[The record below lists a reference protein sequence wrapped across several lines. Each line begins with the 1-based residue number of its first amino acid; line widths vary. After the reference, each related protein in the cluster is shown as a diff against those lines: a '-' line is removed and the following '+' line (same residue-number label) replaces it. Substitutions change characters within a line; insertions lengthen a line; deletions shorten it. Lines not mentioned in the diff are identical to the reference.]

1 MDIEQK
7 QAMHVEPGKSFG
19 SAEANEN
26 ERRWDDQ
33 KIDTKNLVPTNHY
46 DKTRMH
52 LNFEIG
58 EDRKVH
64 PLGYHKQNLDKR
76 LEKRL
81 TKLGWHPFKKDSKIQ
96 PNCCAKF
103 IFGGD
108 HDRTLEMAFG
118 SQEVNLDKEAD
129 NSHLQRCE
137 EIEHWALDV
146 YSWCAKRYG
155 QENIIGFQVHLDE
168 SSPHIHALIVPV
180 GERGKDKHP
189 CVMWSAKF
197 GKNIY
202 EYGKILRDMHTS
214 LYEEVGKKYGLE
226 RGDSVRGRD
235 VKHLNK
241 TEYIRKLNK
250 EIKEKE
256 KAIKGLQT
264 MISNLEKE
272 RANLNRE
279 SDNLK
284 WELMM
289 KKGNAKQIEERK
301 AAIERDLE
309 EVKQKIND
317 KNQKLISVEK
327 ELFHKQEEL
336 DSMSADVKKAYTI
349 RKPIQ
354 SVGGSYTI
362 PKITSKPPTFGADS
376 WVAKQNEMIKEA
388 FKDTVQ
394 KMAATYQTEANRQ
407 IEEAQKNVIYDY
419 SELHHLR
426 ADNQHLS
433 AENQELN
440 SQLYTLLDQFSTPNL
455 RSAVLA
461 LANNII
467 NDPNYSSGGGGG
479 DSSDLRWDGR
489 KPGEDEDSFARRCL
503 LYASQQVARNRKKG
517 LHR

>member
-1 MDIEQK
+1 MK
-7 QAMHVEPGKSFG
+7 QICKTVALRTRTMKNGMLSFYLDYYPGFRDHLSMKTIRHETIG
-19 SAEANEN
+19 IYIYENPRNNREKEYNKLMTEKAEAIRCRRFESIVN
-26 ERRWDDQ
+26 ERYDFF
-33 KIDTKNLVPTNHY
+33 
-46 DKTRMH
+46 DKTKMKGDFLAYFKTIARNKNEKWDFVYAH
-52 LNFEIG
+52 FE
-58 EDRKVH
+58 
-64 PLGYHKQNLDKR
+64 
-76 LEKRL
+76 
-81 TKLGWHPFKKDSKIQ
+81 
-96 PNCCAKF
+96 KF
-103 IFGGD
+103 VGGKC
-108 HDRTLEMAFG
+108 TF
-118 SQEVNLDKEAD
+118 
-129 NSHLQRCE
+129 
-137 EIEHWALDV
+137 
-146 YSWCAKRYG
+146 
-155 QENIIGFQVHLDE
+155 
-168 SSPHIHALIVPV
+168 
-180 GERGKDKHP
+180 
-189 CVMWSAKF
+189 
-197 GKNIY
+197 
-202 EYGKILRDMHTS
+202 
-214 LYEEVGKKYGLE
+214 EEVDYDLCN
-226 RGDSVRGRD
+226 RFRD
-235 VKHLNK
+235 
-241 TEYIRKLNK
+241 
-250 EIKEKE
+250 
-256 KAIKGLQT
+256 IKGLQT

-272 RANLNRE
+272 KANLNRE
-279 SDNLK
+279 SDNLN

-336 DSMSADVKKAYTI
+336 DSMSADVQKAYSI

-354 SVGGSYTI
+354 SVGGSYAI

-394 KMAATYQTEANRQ
+394 KMATTYQAEANRQ

-433 AENQELN
+433 VQNQELN
-440 SQLYTLLDQFSTPNL
+440 SQLFTLLDQFSTPNL

-461 LANNII
+461 LASNII

-479 DSSDLRWDGR
+479 ENSELQWDGR

>member
-108 HDRTLEMAFG
+108 HDRTLDMAFG
-118 SQEVNLDKEAD
+118 SQAVNLDKEAD

-168 SSPHIHALIVPV
+168 TSPHIHAMIVPV
-180 GERGKDKHP
+180 GERGKDKRP

-394 KMAATYQTEANRQ
+394 KMAATYQTEANLQR
-407 IEEAQKNVIYDY
+407 IKN
-419 SELHHLR
+419 
-426 ADNQHLS
+426 
-433 AENQELN
+433 
-440 SQLYTLLDQFSTPNL
+440 
-455 RSAVLA
+455 
-461 LANNII
+461 
-467 NDPNYSSGGGGG
+467 
-479 DSSDLRWDGR
+479 
-489 KPGEDEDSFARRCL
+489 
-503 LYASQQVARNRKKG
+503 
-517 LHR
+517 

>member
-1 MDIEQK
+1 
-7 QAMHVEPGKSFG
+7 
-19 SAEANEN
+19 
-26 ERRWDDQ
+26 
-33 KIDTKNLVPTNHY
+33 
-46 DKTRMH
+46 
-52 LNFEIG
+52 
-58 EDRKVH
+58 
-64 PLGYHKQNLDKR
+64 
-76 LEKRL
+76 
-81 TKLGWHPFKKDSKIQ
+81 
-96 PNCCAKF
+96 
-103 IFGGD
+103 
-108 HDRTLEMAFG
+108 
-118 SQEVNLDKEAD
+118 
-129 NSHLQRCE
+129 
-137 EIEHWALDV
+137 
-146 YSWCAKRYG
+146 
-155 QENIIGFQVHLDE
+155 
-168 SSPHIHALIVPV
+168 
-180 GERGKDKHP
+180 
-189 CVMWSAKF
+189 
-197 GKNIY
+197 
-202 EYGKILRDMHTS
+202 MHTS

-272 RANLNRE
+272 RANLNRVSE
-279 SDNLK
+279 NLN

-289 KKGNAKQIEERK
+289 KKGNTKQIEERK

-309 EVKQKIND
+309 EVKLKIND
-317 KNQKLISVEK
+317 KNEKLISVEK

-467 NDPNYSSGGGGG
+467 NDPNYSSGGVGG